1 MDPLTNPRVVSTLHS
16 VFVMGSTHDEP
27 QRWPDSSGGWKPRT
41 VVLSAD
47 PRHREGQS
55 PDSVVVKTNLDLI
68 SQLEDPRNFIVAVVL
83 AGQFAKDREL
93 ASFLVESYPGL
104 RVIDGTDEPDPY
116 LPLYG

>member
-1 MDPLTNPRVVSTLHS
+1 MDLLTKLRVVSTLHS
-16 VFVMGSTHDEP
+16 VCVMGTTHDEP

-47 PRHREGQS
+47 PRHRERRH

-68 SQLEDPRNFIVAVVL
+68 SQLEDPRNVVVAVVL

-104 RVIDGTDEPDPY
+104 RVIDGTDDPDPY
-116 LPLYG
+116 LPVYG